1 MMRRLDRRNAARP
14 QAPVETVHE
23 APVVSLILG
32 DGPGSERITGTRLL
46 IGGDTE
52 CDVRLEDPEAPSL
65 HTIVHSD
72 RDGVWLDVV
81 ISDPPVY
88 VNGEETDWARL
99 EDGDVIEIGLLEIT
113 VQLRAPLPSVVGAW
127 DDDETGIRLTGRNLR
142 AGARP
147 LDLMT
152 RKNLGATAL
161 LRAAMERG
169 LAPHDMDDEDERM
182 AIVPIRDFGRGT
194 VTTLPTVVTEDTVTN
209 EERLDRLVMGLEELA
224 ARAELLARDL
234 DARASGRLRIAD
246 AFLEAAERS
255 IEELTRHL
263 NAAETNGPI
272 LHAPPEDTRAAA

>member
-14 QAPVETVHE
+14 QANVETVHE
-23 APVVSLILG
+23 APAVSLILG

-99 EDGDVIEIGLLEIT
+99 EDGDVIEIGLLEMT
-113 VQLRAPLPSVVGAW
+113 VQLRTPLPSVVGAW
-127 DDDETGIRLTGRNLR
+127 DDDETGIRITGRNLR
-142 AGARP
+142 AGTRP

-161 LRAAMERG
+161 LRAAIERG
-169 LAPHDMDDEDERM
+169 LATRDSDDEDERI

-194 VTTLPTVVTEDTVTN
+194 TPTVVSEETVSN

-224 ARAELLARDL
+224 ARAELLAHDL

-246 AFLEAAERS
+246 TFLEAAERS

>member
-14 QAPVETVHE
+14 QANVETVHE
-23 APVVSLILG
+23 APAVSLILG

-99 EDGDVIEIGLLEIT
+99 EDGDVIEIGLLEMT
-113 VQLRAPLPSVVGAW
+113 VQLRTPLPSVVGAW
-127 DDDETGIRLTGRNLR
+127 DDDETGIRITGRNLR
-142 AGARP
+142 AGTRP

-161 LRAAMERG
+161 LRAAIERG
-169 LAPHDMDDEDERM
+169 LATRDSDDEDERM

-194 VTTLPTVVTEDTVTN
+194 TPTVVSEETVSN

-224 ARAELLARDL
+224 ARAELLAHDL

-246 AFLEAAERS
+246 TFLEAAERS

>member
-1 MMRRLDRRNAARP
+1 MRRLDRRNAARP
-14 QAPVETVHE
+14 QANVETVHE
-23 APVVSLILG
+23 APAVSLILG

-99 EDGDVIEIGLLEIT
+99 EDGDVIEIGLLEMT
-113 VQLRAPLPSVVGAW
+113 VQLRTPLPSVVGAW
-127 DDDETGIRLTGRNLR
+127 DDDETGIRITGRNLR
-142 AGARP
+142 AGTRP

-161 LRAAMERG
+161 LRAAIERG
-169 LAPHDMDDEDERM
+169 LATRDSDDEDERM

-194 VTTLPTVVTEDTVTN
+194 TPTVVSEETVSN

-224 ARAELLARDL
+224 ARAELLAHDL

-246 AFLEAAERS
+246 TFLEAAERS